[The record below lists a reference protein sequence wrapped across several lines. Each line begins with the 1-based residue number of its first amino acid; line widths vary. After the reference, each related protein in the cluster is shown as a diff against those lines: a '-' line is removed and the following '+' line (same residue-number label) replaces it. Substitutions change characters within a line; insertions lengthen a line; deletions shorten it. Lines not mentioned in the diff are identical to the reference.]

1 MTGYGSAHRT
11 DEGVSY
17 ALELRSLNNRYL
29 KSSVRLPE
37 YLQFLEADVDKLL
50 RSRLGRGSVMFS
62 LRIRDESAGAAIPI
76 NQAALQSYLEQL
88 SDLERPAGV
97 PVTIDLAGLAELP
110 GVCQQPELDDE
121 ARSGYWGKIQALTTE
136 ALDALIEMRSRE
148 GESLR
153 KDLLSHCEAIR
164 ENLKAIA
171 ALAPT
176 VVQEYRDKLAERV
189 NALLSTA
196 ALTLEEDA
204 LAREVALFAD
214 RCDISEEITRL
225 TSHLDQFSRFCD
237 SAEPAGRKL
246 DFLAQELLREVNTI
260 GSKSNNAAITW
271 HVVDIKSLIDRLKE
285 QVQNVE

>member
-1 MTGYGSAHRT
+1 
-11 DEGVSY
+11 
-17 ALELRSLNNRYL
+17 LRSLNNRYL

-62 LRIRDESAGAAIPI
+62 LRIRDESAGAAIPV
-76 NQAALQSYLEQL
+76 NQAALQSYVTQL
-88 SDLERPAGV
+88 SEVEHPAGV
-97 PVTIDLAGLAELP
+97 PVTIDLAALAELP
-110 GVCQQPELDDE
+110 GVCQPPELDEE
-121 ARSGYWGKIQALTTE
+121 ARRGYWGKIQALTTE

-153 KDLLSHCEAIR
+153 QDLLGHCESIR

-176 VVQEYRDKLAERV
+176 VVQEYRDRLTERV

-204 LAREVALFAD
+204 LVREVALFAD
-214 RCDISEEITRL
+214 RCDISEEIARL
-225 TSHLDQFSRFCD
+225 TSHLDQFRRFCD

-260 GSKSNNAAITW
+260 GSKSNNATITW